1 MHQVKLIN
9 LINMNRIATLLMI
22 LCAINIS
29 ATTPADKSLLDI
41 DYVGD
46 SIEGHRL
53 DIYLPDTG
61 ADAYPAVIL
70 IYGSAWFADNAK
82 GMAFNTM
89 GKTLLDNGFAVAA
102 INHRSSMK
110 AKYPAQIQDVK
121 AAIRYVRANAGK
133 YGIDPSFIAIGGFSS
148 GGHLSALAG
157 ATNGVKRHK
166 AGETEIDIEGKLGEF
181 TDTDSHVDAVV
192 DWFGPIDMSR
202 MENCETTKDGNSPEA
217 VLIGGAPADN
227 PELIELLNPMTY
239 INADCPKFL
248 VIHGDADDVVPHC
261 QSVYFSELLDKNGIL
276 EEFVTVPGGGHGPV
290 TFNDDTFRR
299 MTDFLKKELEAKRRR
314 QSGQANP

>member
-1 MHQVKLIN
+1 
-9 LINMNRIATLLMI
+9 MNKIVTLLII
-22 LCAINIS
+22 LCTFNMSAINP
-29 ATTPADKSLLDI
+29 TDRNWLDI

-46 SIEGHRL
+46 SIEGHKL
-53 DIYLPDTG
+53 DIHLPDTG
-61 ADAYPAVIL
+61 NDTYPAVIL

-82 GMAFNTM
+82 GMAFDTM
-89 GKTLLDNGFAVAA
+89 GKTLLENGFAVVA
-102 INHRSSMK
+102 INHRASLK
-110 AKYPAQIQDVK
+110 AKYPSQIQDVK

-133 YGIDPSFIAIGGFSS
+133 YRIDPSFIAIGGYSS

-157 ATNGVKRHK
+157 ATNGVKSRTVG
-166 AGETEIDIEGKLGEF
+166 ATEIDIEGSLGAF

-202 MENCETTKDGNSPEA
+202 MENCETPKDGNSPEA

-239 INADCPKFL
+239 INADSPRFL
-248 VIHGDADDVVPHC
+248 VIHGDADNVVPYC

-299 MTDFLKKELEAKRRR
+299 MTDFLKKELATKRR
-314 QSGQANP
+314 Q